1 MERFGSRSEKYK
13 KRKLVKQKKR
23 RRIAVFIISLFALIG
38 SSYVGIQS
46 KNQKISKEVKVN
58 KHVLKQISSPV
69 VKAVPTSVV
78 EPVITTI
85 TISAAGDFTLG
96 TDETFGFDGSFVQ
109 TANNNDFSYFT
120 KGLNDIFTNDDLTTV
135 NLETTLTTAEKKRE
149 KKFRFKG
156 DPSYAKILKLAGV
169 EAVNTANNH
178 TFDYFEKGY
187 KDTIAAL
194 ENENIGYFGN
204 NHTFFTKVKDV
215 KIGALGYEGW
225 ADNQDIRNRISQDI
239 QLLRKQGAQIVIVHF
254 HWGNERQYVPDQSQ
268 VSLGKFTI
276 DCGADLILGHHPH
289 VLQGIEEYKGKFIV
303 YSLGNFMY
311 GGHRN
316 PKDKDTIV
324 FQQTFYL
331 ENGVLTDQLEISV
344 IPFSISS
351 VAHRNDFQPTMLT
364 GSEKSRVKEK
374 IVSGSNRING
384 KANWLVY
391 EKEQNE
397 HFVNNE

>member
-109 TANNNDFSYFT
+109 TAKNNDFSYFT
-120 KGLNDIFTNDDLTTV
+120 KGLNDIFINDDLTTV
-135 NLETTLTTAEKKRE
+135 NLETTLTTAKEKRE

-156 DPSYAKILKLAGV
+156 DPSYVKILELAGV
-169 EAVNTANNH
+169 EAVNIANNH

-194 ENENIGYFGN
+194 ERGNIGYFGN
-204 NHTFFTKVKDV
+204 DHSYFTTVKDV

-225 ADNQDIRNRISQDI
+225 ADNQNIRNRISQDI
-239 QLLRKQGAQIVIVHF
+239 QLLREQGAQIVIVHF

-276 DCGADLILGHHPH
+276 DSGADLVLGHHPH

-316 PKDKDTIV
+316 PKDKDTFV

-351 VAHRNDFQPTMLT
+351 VAQRNDYQPTMLT
-364 GSEKSRVKEK
+364 GNEKKRVKEK
-374 IVSGSNRING
+374 IVSGSDRING
-384 KANWLVY
+384 KENWLTY
-391 EKEQNE
+391 EKEQAENFVKNE
-397 HFVNNE
+397 